1 MTTDGPSGLRERKK
15 LATREALSWAA
26 LRLAVERGMG
36 NVRVE
41 DIAAEAGVSPR
52 TFNNYFS
59 SKYEAIVSRHVDRI
73 HRAAAELRG
82 RPADEPLW
90 DAIVA
95 AVLAMWDVDSATA
108 DGPPAAWAAGV
119 RRMFSDPLFQGEAL
133 KAGAAANE
141 AFAAAVAERTGT
153 DADRD
158 LYPKL
163 VAATVGAAMS
173 VVNDLWLRADPPA
186 SLPSLVR
193 DALTQLAAGLP
204 NPGENP

>member
-1 MTTDGPSGLRERKK
+1 MTTDGSSGLRERKK
-15 LATREALSWAA
+15 LATRQALSWAA
-26 LRLAVERGMG
+26 LRLAVERGME

-73 HRAAAELRG
+73 HQAAIELRG
-82 RPADEPLW
+82 RPAAEPLW
-90 DAIVA
+90 DAIVH
-95 AVLAMWDVDSATA
+95 AVLAPLDDEGATA
-108 DGPPAAWAAGV
+108 DGPPAVWAAGV
-119 RRMFSDPLFQGEAL
+119 RRMISDPVFQGEAL
-133 KAGAAANE
+133 KAGAAANN

-163 VAATVGAAMS
+163 VAATVGVAVS
-173 VVNDLWLRADPPA
+173 VANDQWLRADPPA
-186 SLPSLVR
+186 SAVSLVR

-204 NPGENP
+204 NPGEGP